1 MNDDQVTMSNYDFW
15 CLRNAH
21 ERLAVESGDVKEIVL
36 CAQVRMQHIA
46 TGITNTGRPKRL
58 ANEKD
63 NEHLF
68 SALRLL
74 EEAKNAEHEIARA
87 NRIKTT

>member
-1 MNDDQVTMSNYDFW
+1 MSNYDFW

-21 ERLAVESGDVKEIVL
+21 ERLAVESGDVNEIVL

-58 ANEKD
+58 AKEKD

-74 EEAKNAEHEIARA
+74 EAAKNAEHEIARA

>member
-1 MNDDQVTMSNYDFW
+1 MNDDKVIMSNYDFW

-58 ANEKD
+58 AKEKD
-63 NEHLF
+63 NEHLL

-74 EEAKNAEHEIARA
+74 EAAKNAEHEIARA
-87 NRIKTT
+87 NRIKKT

>member
-1 MNDDQVTMSNYDFW
+1 MNDGNVTMSSYDFW

-21 ERLAVESGDVKEIVL
+21 ERLAVDSGDVKEIVL
-36 CAQVRMQHIA
+36 CAQVRMQHIE

-63 NEHLF
+63 NDHLF
-68 SALRLL
+68 TALRLL
-74 EEAKNAEHEIARA
+74 EAAKNVEHEIARY

>member
-21 ERLAVESGDVKEIVL
+21 ERLAVESGDVREIVL

-58 ANEKD
+58 AKD
-63 NEHLF
+63 DDKEHLF

-74 EEAKNAEHEIARA
+74 EAAKETEHKIAKA